1 MFWLTQVVY
10 FQKDSICKSF
20 KLVSMIRE
28 TLINKTI
35 KSLSK
40 LPNDKVREVS
50 DFTEYIL
57 KKYEEETLQN
67 GIEKLVSDS
76 NAFQFLNDD
85 EDLYT
90 VNDIIEK

>member
-1 MFWLTQVVY
+1 ML
-10 FQKDSICKSF
+10 
-20 KLVSMIRE
+20 E

-35 KSLSK
+35 ESISK

-57 KKYEEETLQN
+57 KKNEEESLQK
-67 GIEKLVSDS
+67 GIEKSVSDS
-76 NAFQFLNDD
+76 TAFQILKDD

-90 VNDIIEK
+90 VNDISKWK

>member
-1 MFWLTQVVY
+1 M
-10 FQKDSICKSF
+10 
-20 KLVSMIRE
+20 MRE

-35 KSLSK
+35 KILSK
-40 LPNDKVREVS
+40 LSNDKIRDVS

-57 KKYEEETLQN
+57 KKYEKETLQK

-76 NAFQFLNDD
+76 NAFQFLNDE

-90 VNDIIEK
+90 LNDIIEKY

>member
-1 MFWLTQVVY
+1 MML
-10 FQKDSICKSF
+10 
-20 KLVSMIRE
+20 E

-35 KSLSK
+35 ESISK

-57 KKYEEETLQN
+57 KKNEEESLQK
-67 GIEKLVSDS
+67 GIEKSVSDS
-76 NAFQFLNDD
+76 TAFQILKDD

-90 VNDIIEK
+90 VNDISKWK

>member
-1 MFWLTQVVY
+1 M
-10 FQKDSICKSF
+10 
-20 KLVSMIRE
+20 MRE
-28 TLINKTI
+28 TLINRTL

-57 KKYEEETLQN
+57 KKYEEETLQQ
-67 GIEKLVSDS
+67 GIEQLAGES
-76 NAFQFLNDD
+76 NAFEFLKDD

-90 VNDIIEK
+90 VNDIIEKY